1 MILIYVFQIVA
12 LVFKSKAHPKSM
24 GYLFLQFSILKMFH
38 VCHSLSP
45 CHGEIRDCRT
55 GADCQML
62 PSMKHIT
69 DISSLPP
76 TNEVSYC
83 TALLLKLRLIL

>member
-1 MILIYVFQIVA
+1 MILIYAFQIVA

-24 GYLFLQFSILKMFH
+24 GFLFLQFSILKMFH

-45 CHGEIRDCRT
+45 EITDCRT

-62 PSMKHIT
+62 PPMRHIT